1 VTSVSGAL
9 PPRGGP
15 DLNGYAGRVS
25 PRILTTYRVL
35 AYTTGVILLIFT
47 VEIIA
52 KYGFGVEGLE
62 WVAIVHGW
70 VYMAYFL
77 VTVYLGIQL
86 RWTWRWMVPVVLAG
100 TIPLMS
106 FVAERKVVGRV
117 RQERPDLVRRAHAAS

>member
-1 VTSVSGAL
+1 VSTRAL
-9 PPRGGP
+9 T
-15 DLNGYAGRVS
+15 V
-25 PRILTTYRVL
+25 YRAL
-35 AYTTGVILLIFT
+35 AYTTGVILLLFT

-70 VYMAYFL
+70 VYMAYFF

-106 FVAERKVVGRV
+106 FVAERKVVARV
-117 RQERPDLVRRAHAAS
+117 RRERPDLVRATAGS

>member
-1 VTSVSGAL
+1 M
-9 PPRGGP
+9 
-15 DLNGYAGRVS
+15 S
-25 PRILTTYRVL
+25 PRTLTAYRAL
-35 AYTTGVILLIFT
+35 AYATGVILLVFT

-70 VYMAYFL
+70 VYMAYFM
-77 VTVYLGIQL
+77 VTLYLGIQL
-86 RWTWRWMVPVVLAG
+86 RWTWRWLLPVVLAG

-117 RQERPDLVRRAHAAS
+117 RRERPDLVRATAGS

>member
-1 VTSVSGAL
+1 MST
-9 PPRGGP
+9 RT
-15 DLNGYAGRVS
+15 
-25 PRILTTYRVL
+25 LTVYRAL
-35 AYTTGVILLIFT
+35 AYTTGVILLLFT

-62 WVAIVHGW
+62 WVAFVHGW
-70 VYMAYFL
+70 VYMAYFF

-106 FVAERKVVGRV
+106 FVAERKVVARV
-117 RQERPDLVRRAHAAS
+117 RRERPDLVRATAGS

>member
-1 VTSVSGAL
+1 M
-9 PPRGGP
+9 
-15 DLNGYAGRVS
+15 S
-25 PRILTTYRVL
+25 PRLLTAYRAL
-35 AYTTGVILLIFT
+35 AYTTGVILILFT

-62 WVAIVHGW
+62 WVAILHGW

-77 VTVYLGIQL
+77 VTVYMGITL

-106 FVAERKVVGRV
+106 FIAERKVVARV
-117 RQERPDLVRRAHAAS
+117 RAEHPELARSGSV